1 MNPALAVIGVAVLAG
16 AVVAVAA
23 HEGRP
28 AVLGLI
34 LALVAAPLVAAPLPA
49 ALPLAARLVAAILTG
64 YLLWVAMRAAPA
76 HGRTRGSRL
85 GWPVEAL
92 FAAAAAVVGFGLGG
106 AGAGGVP
113 EAMSVGLAL
122 TALAIPP
129 LVRGDALQIGVGTAL
144 LVTAVEVLRVGVAGP
159 ASALEHLVASALLAA
174 IGITTAL
181 LVDASIATGASL
193 EVADRRPGG
202 ARPADEGIEPARPW
216 YRPRLRR

>member
-1 MNPALAVIGVAVLAG
+1 VSPALAVIGIAVLAG

-28 AVLGLI
+28 AILGLV
-34 LALVAAPLVAAPLPA
+34 LALIAAPLVAAPLPA
-49 ALPLAARLVAAILTG
+49 ALPLTARLVAAILAG
-64 YLLWVAMRAAPA
+64 YLLWIAVRAAPA

-92 FAAAAAVVGFGLGG
+92 VAAAAAVVGFGLGG
-106 AGAGGVP
+106 AGAGNP

-122 TALAIPP
+122 MALALPP
-129 LVRGDALQIGVGTAL
+129 LVRGDALQVGVGTAL
-144 LVTAVEVLRVGVAGP
+144 LITAVEVLRVGLAGP
-159 ASALEHLVASALLAA
+159 ASALEHLVSSALLAA
-174 IGITTAL
+174 IGAAVAL
-181 LVDASIATGASL
+181 LVDASIATGGSL

-202 ARPADEGIEPARPW
+202 ARPVDEGIEPTRPW

>member
-1 MNPALAVIGVAVLAG
+1 VSPALAVIGVAVLAG

-28 AVLGLI
+28 AILGLI
-34 LALVAAPLVAAPLPA
+34 LALIAAPLVAAPLPPV
-49 ALPLAARLVAAILTG
+49 LPLAARLVAAILVG
-64 YLLWVAMRAAPA
+64 YVLWIAMRGAPA

-92 FAAAAAVVGFGLGG
+92 VAGAAAAVGFGLGG
-106 AGAGGVP
+106 AGAGGNP

-129 LVRGDALQIGVGTAL
+129 LVRGDALQVGIGTAL
-144 LVTAVEVLRVGVAGP
+144 LVTAVEVLRVGLAGP
-159 ASALEHLVASALLAA
+159 ASALEHLAASAVLAA
-174 IGITTAL
+174 IGAAVAL
-181 LVDASIATGASL
+181 LVDASIATGGSL

-202 ARPADEGIEPARPW
+202 ARPADEGIEPVRPW